1 MEEKRM
7 TIELATCLLEDA
19 KNILLM
25 LGIEQEFTMTV
36 ENGKFIAESD
46 SIIMTPRMFKELKVR
61 ATIMYSGGKYMDKLP
76 YAKVILE
83 YRYKMFGGGSNSAFI
98 ADVSYIIDNDID
110 SKLGKFSHDTLTRMG
125 LINRSFLRLAE

>member
-7 TIELATCLLEDA
+7 TLELATCLLEDA

-46 SIIMTPRMFKELKVR
+46 PISMTPRMFKELKVR
-61 ATIMYSGGKYMDKLP
+61 ATIRYTGGMHMDKLP
-76 YAKVILE
+76 YAQVLLE
-83 YRYKMFGGGSNSAFI
+83 YRYKMFGGGSNGAFI
-98 ADVSYIIDNDID
+98 GEVSYIVDNDID
-110 SKLGKFSHDTLTRMG
+110 SKIGKFSHDTLMRMG
-125 LINRSFLRLAE
+125 LINRNFLRLAE